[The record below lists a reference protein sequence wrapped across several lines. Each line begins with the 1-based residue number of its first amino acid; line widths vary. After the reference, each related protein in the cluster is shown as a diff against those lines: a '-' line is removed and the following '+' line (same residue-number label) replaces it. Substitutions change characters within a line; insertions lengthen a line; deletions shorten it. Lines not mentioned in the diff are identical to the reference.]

1 MDKFLRNSLTDTN
14 LKSFFS
20 NNYYLKILENKN
32 DNKYSDESRFQE
44 VLKQIK
50 LVNKRKMSNSKED
63 YYSNNFIFLHLSKY
77 I

>member
-1 MDKFLRNSLTDTN
+1 MEKFFRNSLTDTN
-14 LKSFFS
+14 VKSFFS
-20 NNYYLKILENKN
+20 DNYYLKILENKN

-50 LVNKRKMSNSKED
+50 NINKRKMPDSKED
-63 YYSNNFIFLHLSKY
+63 YYSNNFLLLHLSKF